1 MAVTIRKELDIINEE
16 ELNRFFDCLQK
27 LRKLGEKKL
36 NDDIRNKIK
45 DRYKFL
51 FPNEKLYYINKMF
64 LVLESFFNF
73 KKQCF

>member
-27 LRKLGEKKL
+27 LRKLGEKNL

-73 KKQCF
+73 R